1 MHPNPNRLRALAAC
15 SALLLTV
22 ALAGCTSAATGTEP
36 GAGATARS
44 TAAATT
50 TESLADHD
58 DASLYTWDA
67 ADEVAVTLD
76 GTSATVDG
84 DGATVDG
91 GTVTIAAAGTYR
103 LTGTLTDG
111 QVVVETADDGVVRL
125 VLDDADVTSTTGP
138 ALSVTDA
145 DVVVLILEDATTS
158 SLTDGEG
165 YVDPDAAT
173 DAPNAAVYS
182 TADLTIGGTGSLTVT
197 GRTEDGITSTDGLVV
212 SGGTITVDAVDDGIR
227 GKDYL
232 VVRGEPDV
240 TVTAGGD
247 ALKADAEAADDAAAG
262 YVAVEDGTLTLAAG
276 DDGVHAEGALTISGG
291 TVDVTTSTEG
301 LEALQLTISG
311 GVVGVRSS
319 DDGINVSG
327 GTGTSDAAAQG
338 GGGRGPGGGGPGG
351 EAVLE
356 DGWVLISGG
365 TTTIDAD
372 GDGFDSNGSA
382 SMTGGTLIVYG
393 PTTDGNGAIDVNG
406 TFTVDGGTLIAAG
419 SAGMAQAPSDS
430 SGQAYLGISFGTTVA
445 AGSEVVVT
453 AADGTEVVTVTPAK
467 AAATLVVSTP
477 GIAAGESYDVSVDGE
492 VLGTVAAS

>member
-1 MHPNPNRLRALAAC
+1 MHPTPNRLRALAAG

-22 ALAGCTSAATGTEP
+22 ALAGCTSAATDTEP
-36 GAGATARS
+36 GTSATARS
-44 TAAATT
+44 TAAATA

-91 GTVTIAAAGTYR
+91 GTVTITAAGTYR

-125 VLDDADVTSTTGP
+125 VLDDADVTSTTGA

-165 YVDPDAAT
+165 YVDADAAT

-212 SGGTITVDAVDDGIR
+212 SGGTITVDAIDDGIR

-232 VVRGEPDV
+232 VVRGESDV

-262 YVAVEDGTLTLAAG
+262 YVAVEAGTVTLAAG

-301 LEALQLTISG
+301 LEALQVTISG

-319 DDGINVSG
+319 DDGVNVSG
-327 GTGTSDAAAQG
+327 GTGTADATAQG
-338 GGGRGPGGGGPGG
+338 GGRAPGGGGPGG

-382 SMTGGTLIVYG
+382 TMTGGTLIVYG
-393 PTTDGNGAIDVNG
+393 PTMDGNGAIDVNG

-430 SGQAYLGISFGTTVA
+430 SGQAFLGISFGTTVA

-467 AAATLVVSTP
+467 AAATLVVSMP
-477 GIAAGESYDVSVDGE
+477 GIAAGESYDVSVDGT
-492 VLGTVAAS
+492 VLGTVTTS